1 MMHATWYL
9 SFVLSVLLFLSS
21 GCDTGHEPPP
31 AEKPSTQDTILKDP
45 LKPLD
50 DVKKVEQTL
59 QQAADKQAEDIK
71 QQIK

>member
-21 GCDTGHEPPP
+21 GCDAGHEPPP
-31 AEKPSTQDTILKDP
+31 AEKPSTQETILKDQ

-50 DVKKVEQTL
+50 DAKRVEQTL
-59 QQAADKQAEDIK
+59 QQAADKQAEDI
-71 QQIK
+71 QQQTK